1 MSAGKT
7 AGKLRLVL
15 ASTSVYR
22 KQLLDRLGVP
32 FTVAAPNVDE
42 SPLPGESAAD
52 LVGRLARSKAE
63 VVARRHTHSL
73 VVGSDQLAMCGRDVL
88 GKPGSGDRAIAQLK
102 SLSGHRVVFHTAVH
116 VMLSDTGANE
126 GHLDVTTVHFR
137 RLSEEEIKR
146 YVARDKPYDSAGGF
160 KVEAL
165 GIIAYLLSNP
175 LRAGLV
181 SDLSRYPFW
190 GSGVWERDQLL
201 EAVQHLIAER
211 TRR

>member
-1 MSAGKT
+1 MSTGKA

-22 KQLLDRLGVP
+22 KQLLERLGIP

-52 LVGRLARSKAE
+52 LVGRLARAKAE
-63 VVARRHTHSL
+63 VVARRSTHSL
-73 VVGSDQLAMCGRDVL
+73 VIGSDQLAMCGRDVL

-102 SLSGHRVVFHTAVH
+102 SLSGHRVVFNTAVH
-116 VMLSDTGANE
+116 VMLSDSGTNE

-137 RLSEEEIKR
+137 RLSEDEIRR
-146 YVARDKPYDSAGGF
+146 YVTRDKPYDSAGGF

-165 GIIAYLLSNP
+165 GISLFDKIDTHDPSALVGLP
-175 LRAGLV
+175 LIWLASVLRKHGFHV
-181 SDLSRYPFW
+181 P
-190 GSGVWERDQLL
+190 
-201 EAVQHLIAER
+201 
-211 TRR
+211 